1 MNTIVGALRI
11 AAAVRADLNVGGLQL
26 GDRRVGAW
34 RARKLTKIGQMIV
47 TGLLHTILAFA

>member
-47 TGLLHTILAFA
+47 TGCYIPY